1 MELEPYQSYIMM
13 MVQESRIPFFIHYT
27 ETHDDI
33 IRLLTID
40 LVAEANQVK
49 TINHLNSHIALPH
62 IDQGLVLLK
71 ESTTDAGQLISF
83 NSPLR
88 YAKTRKSTWKLVP
101 YRDIQIRPEVT
112 ITKSKERR
120 KNKKFVNKFT
130 IIRWKKVEQICYILI

>member
-88 YAKTRKSTWKLVP
+88 YAKTRKSTL
-101 YRDIQIRPEVT
+101 EVGPVQ
-112 ITKSKERR
+112 RYP
-120 KNKKFVNKFT
+120 NKT
-130 IIRWKKVEQICYILI
+130 